1 MKNFKLPN
9 INLVKTLHKK
19 NDMTENKMA
28 HLLDKVEEIEIL
40 WLKHKGVRDIVVS
53 EGLAR
58 LNI

>member
-9 INLVKTLHKK
+9 INLVKTMHKK

-40 WLKHKGVRDIVVS
+40 
-53 EGLAR
+53 
-58 LNI
+58 